1 MKEYER
7 IANLVISLTKTDIFE
22 NRKTQKHVDS
32 RAFFDYIMR
41 KVKNK
46 TYQSIANFYKYKNK
60 PAHHAT
66 VYYRINLFHE
76 IKQRRPEFNTWQRI
90 IEQTTVS
97 QEDLLSI
104 MEKINSLN
112 DIKSIEQVVDILDV
126 LREQELEQKE
136 SFLKT
141 I

>member
-1 MKEYER
+1 MKDYER
-7 IANLVISLTKTDIFE
+7 IANLVISLTETDIFE

-32 RAFFDYIMR
+32 RAF
-41 KVKNK
+41 
-46 TYQSIANFYKYKNK
+46 
-60 PAHHAT
+60 
-66 VYYRINLFHE
+66 FHE

-104 MEKINSLN
+104 MEKINSLT
-112 DIKSIEQVVDILDV
+112 DIKSIEKVVDILDV
-126 LREQELEQKE
+126 LRDQELEQKE

>member
-1 MKEYER
+1 MKDYER
-7 IANLVISLTKTDIFE
+7 IANLVISLTETDIFE
-22 NRKTQKHVDS
+22 NRKTQKHVYS

-46 TYQSIANFYKYKNK
+46 TYQSIANFYKSKNK
-60 PAHHAT
+60 PTNHAT

-90 IEQTTVS
+90 IEQT
-97 QEDLLSI
+97 
-104 MEKINSLN
+104 SLT
-112 DIKSIEQVVDILDV
+112 DIKSIEKVVDILDV
-126 LREQELEQKE
+126 LRDQELEQKE